1 MTDTMKRRAQAAIL
15 AERTKDAYSFN
26 RYGSWQEVARRLLR
40 MGFSEAEAEAVM
52 RSKITRWAADWYNRP
67 YGGKCPAIAV
77 EDYIRND
84 EARRGWRV
92 REEIAEWAKAYKPA
106 P

>member
-1 MTDTMKRRAQAAIL
+1 MPDTMTRRAQAATL
-15 AERTKDAYSFN
+15 AERTADAYSAT

-40 MGFSEAEAEAVM
+40 MGFTEAETEAVM
-52 RSKITRWAADWYNRP
+52 RSKITRWAADASDKP
-67 YGGKCPAIAV
+67 YGKVPAQAV

-84 EARRGWRV
+84 EARRGDLTRNKI
-92 REEIAEWAKAYKPA
+92 REWAKEYAA

>member
-1 MTDTMKRRAQAAIL
+1 MTETMKRRAQAAIL
-15 AERTKDAYSFN
+15 AERTEDAYSAN

-52 RSKITRWAADWYNRP
+52 RSKITRWAADASNAR
-67 YGGKCPAIAV
+67 YGKVPAKVV
-77 EDYIRND
+77 EDYILND
-84 EARRGWRV
+84 EARRGYRV
-92 REEIAEWAKAYKPA
+92 HEEIAEWAKAYKPA